1 MYGDDDTH
9 ITGQITFE
17 QIAEAIRH
25 KKYGRDMRE
34 AIAQGFE
41 QFIGLLGRVSNLESE
56 YSDLLGKYN
65 DVIGRLN
72 DDETEIHSLQGDVKA
87 LNQRCDKIEEK
98 HNDDIK
104 ALTKKHNEDIKALTE
119 KHNDDIKA
127 VQEQLDRL
135 NNVVFG
141 HVHEVNYDKPR
152 NQDPHDYYEV
162 IDKSKNNHPL
172 NKDPVSHELNYS
184 TINGKHNSIEID
196 TGIGHMK
203 GEEL

>member
-17 QIAEAIRH
+17 QVAEAIRH

-65 DVIGRLN
+65 DIIGRLN
-72 DDETEIHSLQGDVKA
+72 DDENEIHNLQGDVNA

-98 HNDDIK
+98 HNDDSE
-104 ALTKKHNEDIKALTE
+104 ATNQRLTKLE
-119 KHNDDIKA
+119 KA
-127 VQEQLDRL
+127 VFEAQYINDTDDVADHDKSVVSQDI
-135 NNVVFG
+135 NDTNVVDDDDG
-141 HVHEVNYDKPR
+141 LIIEQDNY
-152 NQDPHDYYEV
+152 
-162 IDKSKNNHPL
+162 KSLPS
-172 NKDPVSHELNYS
+172 D
-184 TINGKHNSIEID
+184 IN
-196 TGIGHMK
+196 
-203 GEEL
+203 